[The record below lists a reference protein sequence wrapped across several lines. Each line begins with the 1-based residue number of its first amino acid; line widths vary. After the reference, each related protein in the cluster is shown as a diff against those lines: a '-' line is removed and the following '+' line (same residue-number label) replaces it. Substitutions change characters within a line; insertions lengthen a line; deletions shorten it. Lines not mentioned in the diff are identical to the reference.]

1 MRCGVFVAGVLFCY
15 TLGIRDGR
23 MTMSGFRSIE
33 VQVEKDET
41 RFGGKDFGRYGVGQ
55 GKGSQTSLTF
65 WVCVD

>member
-23 MTMSGFRSIE
+23 MTISGFRSIE
-33 VQVEKDET
+33 VQVERDET

-55 GKGSQTSLTF
+55 GK
-65 WVCVD
+65 